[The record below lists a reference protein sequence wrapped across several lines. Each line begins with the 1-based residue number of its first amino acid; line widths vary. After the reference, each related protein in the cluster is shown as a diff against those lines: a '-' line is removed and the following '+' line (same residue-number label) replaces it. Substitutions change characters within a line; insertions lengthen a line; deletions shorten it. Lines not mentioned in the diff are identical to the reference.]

1 MEFADRNAIESLI
14 FRYVRHVD
22 TCQWHDLGQ
31 LFAHAVITANGGNGV
46 RLEGAETIGNY
57 WRDVNRQYNNG
68 TLNTQHIVTNL
79 EFDEQPNSDISVH
92 SCFTVLQATPALPL
106 QPIVAGRYTDLFE
119 KADGKWRFK
128 SKHIDVRLVGNVSQ
142 HLKIDLGGNAA
153 ST

>member
-1 MEFADRNAIESLI
+1 MDFADRNAIESLI

-22 TCQWHDLGQ
+22 TCQWHELGQ
-31 LFAHAVITANGGNGV
+31 LFATAVITANRSDV

-57 WRDVNRQYNNG
+57 WRDVNKQYDNG

-79 EFDEQPNSDISVH
+79 EFDEQPDGDISVH

-106 QPIVAGRYTDLFE
+106 QPIVAGRYTHLFE

-142 HLKIDLGGNAA
+142 HLNIDLGG
-153 ST
+153 

>member
-1 MEFADRNAIESLI
+1 MEFADKNAIESLI

-46 RLEGAETIGNY
+46 KLEGAETIGNY
-57 WRDVNRQYNNG
+57 WRDVNRQYDNG

-79 EFDEQPNSDISVH
+79 EFDEQADGNISVH

-119 KADGKWRFK
+119 KADGQWRFK

-142 HLKIDLGGNAA
+142 HLNIDLGK
-153 ST
+153 

>member
-31 LFAHAVITANGGNGV
+31 LFAAAVITVNQSDV
-46 RLEGAETIGNY
+46 RLEGAETIGNH
-57 WRDVNRQYNNG
+57 WRDVNKTYDNG

-79 EFDEQPNSDISVH
+79 EFDTLANGDISVH

-142 HLKIDLGGNAA
+142 HLNIELGG
-153 ST
+153 

>member
-22 TCQWHDLGQ
+22 TCQWRDLGQ
-31 LFAHAVITANGGNGV
+31 LFAAAVITANGGNGV

-57 WRDVNRQYNNG
+57 WRDVNRQYDNG

-79 EFDEQPNSDISVH
+79 EFDDLPNGDISVH

-128 SKHIDVRLVGNVSQ
+128 SKHIDVRLVGDVSQ
-142 HLKIDLGGNAA
+142 HPKIALG
-153 ST
+153 S

>member
-1 MEFADRNAIESLI
+1 MDFADRNAIESLI

-57 WRDVNRQYNNG
+57 WRDVNRQYDNG

-79 EFDEQPNSDISVH
+79 EFDEQPNGDISVH

-106 QPIVAGRYTDLFE
+106 QPIVAGRYTDVFE

-142 HLKIDLGGNAA
+142 HLNIDLGG
-153 ST
+153 

>member
-31 LFAHAVITANGGNGV
+31 LFAHAVITANGNGGV
-46 RLEGAETIGNY
+46 KLEGAETIGNY
-57 WRDVNRQYNNG
+57 WRDVNRQYDNG

-79 EFDEQPNSDISVH
+79 EFDDLPNGEISVH

-128 SKHIDVRLVGNVSQ
+128 TKHIDVRLVGNVSQ
-142 HLKIDLGGNAA
+142 HLKIDLG
-153 ST
+153 S